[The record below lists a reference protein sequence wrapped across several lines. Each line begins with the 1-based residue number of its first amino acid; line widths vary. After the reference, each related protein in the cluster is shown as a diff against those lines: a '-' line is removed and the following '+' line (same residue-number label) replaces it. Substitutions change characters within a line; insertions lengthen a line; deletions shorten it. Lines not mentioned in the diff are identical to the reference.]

1 MIMGIQKDKSYIIT
15 IDINDKIL
23 TYTCKITDIEEQFVS
38 FIDKFGQKYTFNKN
52 LIMSAVE
59 IEEDENDSA

>member
-1 MIMGIQKDKSYIIT
+1 MGIQKDKSYIIT

-59 IEEDENDSA
+59 IEEDKNDSA

>member
-1 MIMGIQKDKSYIIT
+1 MGIQKDKSYIIT

>member
-1 MIMGIQKDKSYIIT
+1 MGIQEDKSYIIT

-23 TYTCKITDIEEQFVS
+23 TYTCKITGIEEQFVS